1 MSQPTASSTSA
12 PRESRLGQ
20 AQAVLGNA
28 LLGVLF
34 AFFAMAAYQSW
45 QQSGHIQML
54 LLAVQEA
61 VIVGLLITRRRTNE
75 VSTSAWDWAV
85 ALVGTAA
92 PLLQRPADPPF
103 PALEPLGIAIQ
114 ILGAALSLGATVSLG
129 RSFGIVAA
137 NRGVQ
142 TSGLYRIVRHPL
154 YGSYLVGYIGF
165 LIGSGTPL
173 NVALIIFAVV
183 CQYLR
188 ARSEERVL
196 LRDPAYQAYAAR
208 VRYRFFP
215 GVF

>member
-1 MSQPTASSTSA
+1 MASTSRQQRTDSA
-12 PRESRLGQ
+12 RSISEI
-20 AQAVLGNA
+20 VINV

-34 AFFAMAAYQSW
+34 TVFAYAAFLSW
-45 QQSGHIQML
+45 RDSGHPQML
-54 LLAVQEA
+54 LLAIQEGI
-61 VIVGLLITRRRTNE
+61 IVGLVVIRRRVRDE
-75 VSTSAWDWAV
+75 SVAWWDRVV
-85 ALVGTAA
+85 AIAGTAA
-92 PLLQRPADPPF
+92 PLLQRAEPTSIAGLELAGS
-103 PALEPLGIAIQ
+103 ALQLAGI
-114 ILGAALSLGATVSLG
+114 GLSLFATISLG